1 MTKSELIKHI
11 AEHCG
16 ISKSKAGQALDCVI
30 HCIQDTLRR
39 GESISIAGLGT
50 FGTSQRAARTGRNP
64 QTGAPIHI
72 PARRVPTF
80 RAGKALKEA
89 ASS

>member
-1 MTKSELIKHI
+1 MTKSDLINHI
-11 AEHCG
+11 AQHADL
-16 ISKSKAGQALDCVI
+16 SKAKAGAALDCVI
-30 HCIQDTLRR
+30 HCIQDTLKQ
-39 GESISIAGLGT
+39 GGKISLAGLGT

-80 RAGKALKEA
+80 KAAKGLKDA
-89 ASS
+89 AS